1 MAQLQQY
8 VVTQTGK
15 KNVPNC
21 PTFTIAGVVLDD
33 AGVQVAN
40 FTGAN
45 ALVFPNM
52 LTGLTQPQVDR
63 LTDLIANWLI
73 LTAAGLNP

>member
-8 VVTQTGK
+8 AVTQTGK

-21 PTFTIAGVVLDD
+21 PTFTIEGVVLNDV
-33 AGVQVAN
+33 GVQVAD

-52 LTGLTQPQVDR
+52 LTGLTQPQVDA
-63 LTDLIANWLI
+63 LTGMIANWLI
-73 LTAAGLNP
+73 LTAAGLQP

>member
-1 MAQLQQY
+1 MQQY

-15 KNVPNC
+15 KTVPNC

-33 AGVQVAN
+33 AGVQVAD

-52 LTGLTQPQVDR
+52 LTGLTQPQVDA
-63 LTDLIANWLI
+63 LTALIANWLI
-73 LTAAGLNP
+73 LTAAGLDP

>member
-21 PTFTIAGVVLDD
+21 PTFTIAGLVYND
-33 AGVQVAN
+33 AGVQVAD

-52 LTGLTQPQVDR
+52 LTGMTQPQVDK

>member
-21 PTFTIAGVVLDD
+21 PTFTIAGLVYDD
-33 AGVQVAN
+33 AGVQVAD
-40 FTGAN
+40 FTGGN

-52 LTGLTQPQVDR
+52 LTGLTDEQVQK
-63 LTDLIANWLI
+63 LTGLIANWLI